1 MKYGLPGPE
10 VISGVSRER
19 ILLYNTTMNTCGCA
33 SNTFNPGPCKH
44 IKAARHGCSCPESL
58 MLSRTDRGIQLVCAE
73 ACCEYGRLRR
83 QALLNDGWREVAEG
97 PSYKVC
103 FVCETEI
110 LPNVSPAESRMRY
123 CYKGDHWLR
132 FICSTC
138 GDLADGIGNDG
149 EPSCN
154 AHLQSAQLPI
164 AV

>member
-1 MKYGLPGPE
+1 MKYGFPGPE
-10 VISGVSRER
+10 VVGGVTHER
-19 ILLYNTTMNTCGCA
+19 LVLYRTTERACECAANTYKQ
-33 SNTFNPGPCKH
+33 GPCKH
-44 IKAARHGCSCPESL
+44 IQAARHGCSCPESL
-58 MLSRTDRGIQLVCAE
+58 MLSSPDRSIELVCAE
-73 ACCEYGRLRR
+73 DLCEYGRIRR
-83 QALLNDGWREVAEG
+83 QALLNDGWTEVAEG

-138 GDLADGIGNDG
+138 GDLADGIGDDG
-149 EPSCN
+149 DSACN
-154 AHLQSAQLPI
+154 AHQQSAQLPI